1 MYVDQSMLDP
11 IQHSESV
18 VSSSCLKAFPL
29 EFVDH
34 ACNAPW
40 CSGRVVVKN
49 VTVICFIGYS
59 FYGFYAWKTIIS
71 YTVTDGQKLIRAYVS
86 LSSVMPSLN
95 KSSFL
100 ISGRRERFTM
110 TSTRPIID
118 SSL

>member
-49 VTVICFIGYS
+49 VTCCSALDLFNGFDVFLKVGVPNCSCIFKGWANHGGVSGCFH
-59 FYGFYAWKTIIS
+59 
-71 YTVTDGQKLIRAYVS
+71 
-86 LSSVMPSLN
+86 LSSAILEVSA
-95 KSSFL
+95 
-100 ISGRRERFTM
+100 
-110 TSTRPIID
+110 
-118 SSL
+118 